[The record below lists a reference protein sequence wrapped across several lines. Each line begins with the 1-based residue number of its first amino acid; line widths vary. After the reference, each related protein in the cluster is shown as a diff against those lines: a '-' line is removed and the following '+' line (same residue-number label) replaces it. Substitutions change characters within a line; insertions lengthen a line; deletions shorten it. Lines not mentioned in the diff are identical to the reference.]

1 MTKFNTI
8 YYILKKSPESAHIET
23 TCLNL
28 IKSLYDKLRADII
41 LNHEKLKAFPL
52 RSGTRQGCPPSP
64 LVFNTVLAIAV
75 REKKGIKGI
84 QIVKEE
90 VKLSLFTD
98 NRLYVENPR
107 HATRKLS
114 ELINDLS
121 KVSGYKISTQISA
134 AFLYTNNKR
143 SEREIK
149 EISHLLSDQ
158 KS

>member
-1 MTKFNTI
+1 M
-8 YYILKKSPESAHIET
+8 
-23 TCLNL
+23 
-28 IKSLYDKLRADII
+28 
-41 LNHEKLKAFPL
+41 
-52 RSGTRQGCPPSP
+52 
-64 LVFNTVLAIAV
+64 
-75 REKKGIKGI
+75 
-84 QIVKEE
+84 
-90 VKLSLFTD
+90 SLFTD

-107 HATRKLS
+107 DATRKLS